1 MFPRSVSWNPAD
13 FGEMGSYGSIMKKT
27 ASSMTIFFIAFW
39 QMNV

>member
-1 MFPRSVSWNPAD
+1 MFPRFVSWNPAD
-13 FGEMGSYGSIMKKT
+13 FGEMGSYGSTMKKT